1 MTMQI
6 LCIYRGCEMQGRDD
20 NVESHYYSQTETAI
34 NNKLYFLMNNIGNPP
49 NR

>member
-1 MTMQI
+1 
-6 LCIYRGCEMQGRDD
+6 MQGRDD